1 MGNMDLYEKVRSVP
15 QNAMKQIQGGRLKG
29 KTDINPSW
37 RIKTLT
43 EQFGACGIG
52 WYYETIK
59 QWTEQVGDE
68 VCAFVNINLYI
79 KVDGEWSKPIFGTGG
94 NKLAEK
100 ESKGIFVSDEC
111 FKMAT
116 TDAISVACKQLGIGA
131 DVYWEADKSKY
142 DKPQEDNEYS
152 FTARRLEPVLAELKR
167 IGYSPVSICKTY
179 KIDSIEKMSDLQIK
193 DFLAKA
199 KNVPDKQEAEPDK
212 EQ

>member
-1 MGNMDLYEKVRSVP
+1 MSENLKIYNAVREVP
-15 QNAMKQIQGGRLKG
+15 ECAKRPIKGGRLKG

-37 RIKTLT
+37 RIKVLT

-68 VCAFVNINLYI
+68 ICAFVNIHLYI

-94 NKLAEK
+94 NKLAEM

-131 DVYWEADKSKY
+131 DVYWQEDGSKY
-142 DKPQEDNEYS
+142 DKPQGESKEES
-152 FTARRLEPVLAELKR
+152 FEAKRLKPVLEELAR
-167 IGYSPVSICKTY
+167 IGYTTTSICKTY
-179 KIDSIEKMSDLQIK
+179 KLESIEKMSDLQIK
-193 DFLAKA
+193 DFLNKAKA
-199 KNVPDKQEAEPDK
+199 LPDK